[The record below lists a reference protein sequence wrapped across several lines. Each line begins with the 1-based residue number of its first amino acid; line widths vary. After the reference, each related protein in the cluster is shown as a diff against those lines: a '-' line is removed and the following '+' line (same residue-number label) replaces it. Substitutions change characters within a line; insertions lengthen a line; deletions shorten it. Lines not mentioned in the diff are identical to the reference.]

1 MSKRYEKEFKL
12 NAVKLVTEHRKSAA
26 QVSRELG
33 VSYKTLCGWIAEYKS
48 DPVSPFVGSG
58 NLKPEA

>member
-33 VSYKTLCGWIAEYKS
+33 VSYKTLCGWIAEYNAS
-48 DPVSPFVGSG
+48 SPTTGS
-58 NLKPEA
+58 KVPIHF